1 MTSPVGGLK
10 NCLTSTTTTHHYNRP
25 STTTNKQAA
34 KKGRSMNKRPKD
46 ILAYIRH
53 TINAF

>member
-34 KKGRSMNKRPKD
+34 NKAMSTLIDPLVGMKD
-46 ILAYIRH
+46 TQDR
-53 TINAF
+53 

>member
-1 MTSPVGGLK
+1 M
-10 NCLTSTTTTHHYNRP
+10 TSTTTTHHYNRP

>member
-34 KKGRSMNKRPKD
+34 NKAMSTLVGMKD
-46 ILAYIRH
+46 TQDR
-53 TINAF
+53 